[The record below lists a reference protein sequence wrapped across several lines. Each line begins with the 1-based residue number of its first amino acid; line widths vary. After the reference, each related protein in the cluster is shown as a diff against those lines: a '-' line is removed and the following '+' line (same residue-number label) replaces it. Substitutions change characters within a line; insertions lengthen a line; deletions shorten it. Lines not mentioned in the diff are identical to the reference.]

1 MDITL
6 NALKYLVEVAR
17 TKSISK
23 AARNFYFS
31 QPHLSNIIRS
41 VEQEVGVPLFYRSPK
56 GMELTETGE
65 KFVSQAQK
73 ILREADALEEAF
85 SSSPDQCVRLSISM
99 TRSYQV
105 LRVITGF
112 INDNDSK
119 ERFDV
124 AVRETNPFQVI
135 EDVRS
140 GLSQLGV
147 LHFYDTQKQYFFHCI
162 AAAGLIHTSNYKRKF
177 LLAMSTDS
185 PLARVSSIDSP
196 MLLDK
201 IMLVYGDYE
210 SPVAPYRFSGNE
222 SYISSRRISVYERST
237 MMEILSRCPNTYAL
251 VTGLHPHTLSQY
263 GLILRDCTDL
273 ELYNIGCT
281 VYQKHTELTPLMRSV
296 QEKIRSIDWTE
307 RVSDHF

>member
-6 NALKYLVEVAR
+6 NALRYLVEVAR
-17 TKSISK
+17 TRSISK

-31 QPHLSNIIRS
+31 QPHMSNIIRS
-41 VEQEVGVPLFYRSPK
+41 VEQEVGMPLFYRSSK
-56 GMELTETGE
+56 GMELTETGK
-65 KFVSQAQK
+65 KFVLQAQK
-73 ILREADALEEAF
+73 ILKETDALEEAF

-112 INDNDSK
+112 INDNDGK

-147 LHFYDTQKQYFFHCI
+147 LHFYDTQEQYFFHCI
-162 AAAGLIHTSNYKRKF
+162 AAAGLVYTSNYKRKF

-185 PLARVSSIDSP
+185 PLARVAAIDSP

-201 IMLVYGDYE
+201 IMLAYGDYE
-210 SPVAPYRFSGNE
+210 SPVAPYRFSGSE
-222 SYISSRRISVYERST
+222 PYISSRRISVYERST
-237 MMEILSRCPNTYAL
+237 MMEILGRCPNTYAL

-281 VYQKHTELTPLMRSV
+281 VYQEHTELTPLMKSV